1 MDRWPGLAARR
12 RRRCRPLGAGKK
24 DSSSD
29 RKNKRKLISNRKR
42 KEQKDSVRRTLTL
55 GFEAGRTYPPFLHR
69 RLLAM
74 PGRRIAGAQHVEPPL
89 AAETPGR
96 MCVDANARR
105 RQRQARW
112 RRAHPP
118 VSARTGEQA
127 AAAPPCPPPRPPW
140 PLTPSL
146 GPPPPSWREKG
157 EGKKWPRVSGGGPV
171 AGLFCSRGEHGRPSD
186 QDPTARERLDPRGPG
201 CGP

>member
-1 MDRWPGLAARR
+1 MCGSS
-12 RRRCRPLGAGKK
+12 AGKK

-29 RKNKRKLISNRKR
+29 RKNKRTSISNRKR

-55 GFEAGRTYPPFLHR
+55 GFEAGGTYPPFLHR

-89 AAETPGR
+89 AAGTPGR
-96 MCVDANARR
+96 MRADANARCH
-105 RQRQARW
+105 QRQARQ

-118 VSARTGEQA
+118 VSARASEQA

-140 PLTPSL
+140 PLTSSL
-146 GPPPPSWREKG
+146 WPPPPSWREKG
-157 EGKKWPRVSGGGPV
+157 EGKKWPRVSGVGPV
-171 AGLFCSRGEHGRPSD
+171 AGFFLLAGNMDGR
-186 QDPTARERLDPRGPG
+186 RIKIRRPG
-201 CGP
+201 SG